1 MGIDRDAYR
10 EQSLATWAEM
20 APGWEA
26 RHDWLVEAT
35 GLVNDW
41 IVHAA
46 DPRPGQIFLDVAAGP
61 GDLGHLVAERV
72 GAEGRVISID
82 FAPAMVDV
90 ARRFADA
97 RGLGNVEHRVLDA
110 ERMDLTDDSVDG
122 IVCRFGYMLM
132 ADPAAALRETR
143 RVLRAGG
150 PLAFAVWSAPERN
163 PWAAIPAI
171 TLVQRGHLPPPEPGA
186 PGIFSMGDPSRIAE
200 LVTSAGFTEPECEE
214 IAFDF
219 RYADFE
225 DMWDAL
231 IRLAGPLARAVAALP
246 DAEREATRAAIEEN
260 VDAHRNADGSYSVP
274 ASAWGVHVR

>member
-35 GLVNDW
+35 GVVNDW
-41 IVHAA
+41 IVDAA
-46 DPRPGQIFLDVAAGP
+46 DPRPGQVFLDVASGP

-72 GAEGRVISID
+72 GAEGRVISSD
-82 FAPAMVDV
+82 FAPEMVDV
-90 ARRFADA
+90 ARRFAEA
-97 RGLGNVEHRVLDA
+97 RGLANVQHRVLDA
-110 ERMDLTDDSVDG
+110 ERLDLTDNSVDG
-122 IVCRFGYMLM
+122 VVCRFGFMLM
-132 ADPAAALRETR
+132 ADPAAALREAR

-150 PLAFAVWSAPERN
+150 PLAFAVWSTPERN

-186 PGIFSMGDPSRIAE
+186 PGIFSMGDPSRITE
-200 LVTSAGFTEPECEE
+200 LVTSAGFTEPESDE

-225 DMWDAL
+225 DIWDAL
-231 IRLAGPLARAVAALP
+231 IRLAGPLARAVAVLP
-246 DAEREATRAAIEEN
+246 DAEREATRAAIEQN
-260 VDAHRNADGSYSVP
+260 VDAYQNADGSYSVP
-274 ASAWGVHVR
+274 ASAWGVRVR